1 MKIVGIG
8 DLLIPKKYI
17 EEAFNIF
24 TEKGHILKTVQWEIN
39 DYDKLQNINLN
50 IEQNGANAI
59 DPDDNI
65 ISEIEDADIIITQ
78 FFPVNKKVIDR
89 CKNLKMVGVLRGGYE
104 NIDISYA
111 SQKGI
116 LVYNTPGR
124 NANAVADFTI
134 GMILSEVRNIAR
146 AHFELKNGKWIKDY
160 SNKGYIYDLT
170 DKTIGLIGFGE
181 IGKKVAKRLE
191 AFDMN
196 ILFYDPYVKEYPDY
210 VEKVELEELLAKS
223 HFVSLHSRLSKDNKH
238 VINDRTLNLMRK
250 DSYLINTARSGL
262 VDEEALYKALKEK
275 RILGAA
281 LDVFDKEPTGANYPL
296 IKLENVTVT
305 PHLAGGSTDAFTNSP
320 KLLAKELLD
329 SLDNGESRFIVNRG

>member
-160 SNKGYIYDLT
+160 SNKGYIYDLI
-170 DKTIGLIGFGE
+170 DKTVGLIGFGE

-238 VINDRTLNLMRK
+238 IINDRTLNFMRK

-281 LDVFDKEPTGANYPL
+281 LDVFDKEPTGENYPL

-329 SLDNGESRFIVNRG
+329 SLDNGESRFIVNKG